1 MPLSF
6 HAASPDKSCIN
17 NTVNTY
23 STKQYLKIV
32 LLLLA
37 LAIGLFSLYYSNRM
51 VVKLSQEE
59 RKKISQWAEAQELIA
74 KSEPEQD
81 ISFYA
86 KIVESNSTIPVF
98 LADESGYL
106 TYRNIDSSIIRS
118 KKRLDAYFTEL
129 KTETQPI
136 EIKITDD
143 YSQYVYYDESSTLKQ
158 LKVYPFIQ
166 LGIVSLFVLVSYF
179 AFSYSRRSE
188 QNQVWVGLAK
198 ETAHQ
203 LGTPMSSLMAWVDLI
218 ESDKSFANEESLGE
232 MRKDLDRLKVIT
244 ERFSKI
250 GSTPVLSPVD
260 IGKQLRHAINYIR
273 IRSAEEVIYVIEEMP
288 NQLMANINVPLFE
301 WGIENICKNAIDAM
315 DGKGTITINCRL
327 KGDTIVIDISDTG
340 KGMPKALFKRVF
352 KPGFTTKKRGWGLG
366 LSLVKRIIENYH
378 KGHIFVKES
387 IPHKK
392 TTFRITLRQS

>member
-1 MPLSF
+1 MNSY
-6 HAASPDKSCIN
+6 
-17 NTVNTY
+17 T
-23 STKQYLKIV
+23 TKKYLKIA

-51 VVKLSQEE
+51 VVKLSLEE

-74 KSEPEQD
+74 TSEPEQD
-81 ISFYA
+81 LNFYG

-98 LADESGYL
+98 LADESGYISF
-106 TYRNIDSSIIRS
+106 RNIDTAKYKS
-118 KKRLDAYFTEL
+118 KKRIQAYFEEL
-129 KTETQPI
+129 KSETQPI
-136 EIKITDD
+136 EIKITED
-143 YSQYVYYDESSTLKQ
+143 YSQFVYYDESSTLKQ
-158 LKVYPFIQ
+158 LKVYPFYQ
-166 LGIVSLFVLVSYF
+166 LGIVGLFVVVSYF

-218 ESDKSFANEESLGE
+218 ESDNSFATHDSFVE
-232 MRKDLDRLKVIT
+232 MRKDLDRLKMIT

-250 GSTPVLSPVD
+250 GSTPVLAPVD
-260 IGKQLRHAINYIR
+260 ISSQLYSAIEYIKT
-273 IRSAEEVIYVIEEMP
+273 RSSEEVHYVFGEMTEG
-288 NQLMANINVPLFE
+288 LMANINAPLFD
-301 WGIENICKNAIDAM
+301 WVVENICKNAMDAM
-315 DGKGTITINCRL
+315 EGRGTITIKCRTN
-327 KGDTIVIDISDTG
+327 GDWIAIDISDTG
-340 KGMPKALFKRVF
+340 KGMPASLFKRVF

-387 IPHKK
+387 IPNKK
-392 TTFRITLRQS
+392 TTFRISLKRL